1 MTLLVVLSTSSKK
14 IPEHHNSNTQFILK
28 YDINCTKKE
37 IILDFLQ
44 NNKNYIKKLTVILI

>member
-1 MTLLVVLSTSSKK
+1 MTLLVMVNTSNKK
-14 IPEHHNSNTQFILK
+14 IAEHHNSNIQFILK